1 MFIRFRHSILTLS
14 SWTKDTEDHDD
25 DDDDEATGEKEREK
39 DGERWDNKEI
49 VNVTC
54 QQWPSHLFRILLG
67 HFYIYIYMQFFFFC
81 FYMLWFEIFCFLCL
95 AITYPHRNMR
105 FEPFKPLG
113 YYTSTQ
119 WPSNFNASEMFFTPD
134 FYVAHRDPWNE
145 AFPKVFTSPELFEM
159 SRFVS

>member
-14 SWTKDTEDHDD
+14 SWTKDTEDHD

-54 QQWPSHLFRILLG
+54 QRWPSHLFRILLG
-67 HFYIYIYMQFFFFC
+67 HFYIHIYAIFC
-81 FYMLWFEIFCFLCL
+81 FYMLWFEMFCFLCF
-95 AITYPHRNMR
+95 AINYPHRNMR
-105 FEPFKPLG
+105 FEPSKPLG
-113 YYTSTQ
+113 YYSSTQ
-119 WPSNFNASEMFFTPD
+119 WQSNFNSSELFFTHD
-134 FYVAHRDPWNE
+134 FYVTNRDPWNE
-145 AFPKVFTSPELFEM
+145 AFPKVFRIPELFEM